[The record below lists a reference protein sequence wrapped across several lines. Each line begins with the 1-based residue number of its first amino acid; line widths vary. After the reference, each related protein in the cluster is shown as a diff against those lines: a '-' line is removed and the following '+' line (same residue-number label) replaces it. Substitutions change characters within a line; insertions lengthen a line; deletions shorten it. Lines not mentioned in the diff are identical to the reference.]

1 MWIGNGPA
9 PLGAGPFAYAHPP
22 MPSPDI
28 PLRVALLVYR
38 GNPHC
43 GGQGVYVRYLSR
55 ALVEL
60 GHHVEVF
67 SGQPYPELD
76 PGVAFTPVP
85 GLDLYRPEDP
95 FRVPHLSEFR
105 GPIDVLEFLHM
116 CTAGFPEP
124 LAFSLRIRRVLR
136 SRRNDFDV
144 VHDNQCLGYGLLG
157 LMRDGIPL
165 VATLHHPITVDRQM
179 ELAYCSDF
187 RRRLALRRWYGFVSM
202 QKRVARRLP
211 GIVTVSQSSRR
222 DIHEHMGVPLER
234 MAVVPVA
241 VDHDHFRP
249 LPDRRR
255 VSGRIMTT
263 TSSDVPMKGLLVL
276 LEALAKI
283 RAERPDVH
291 LLVVGLARNGTAEAI
306 RRLGLDD
313 AVRFVSRVDHGR
325 LVELYAE
332 CQLAVVPSLY
342 EGFSLPA
349 IEAMACEVPVVAT
362 TGGALPEVVGSHGD
376 TALLAPPGDAGALAA
391 AIEQALGDTGLRE
404 RIGVAGRARVLERY
418 TWRETARATVAEYRR
433 AIAARRA
440 GTC

>member
-1 MWIGNGPA
+1 
-9 PLGAGPFAYAHPP
+9 
-22 MPSPDI
+22 MPSPDR

-76 PGVAFTPVP
+76 AGVAFTPVP

-95 FRVPHLSEFR
+95 FRVPKLSEFR

-124 LAFSLRIRRVLR
+124 LAFSLRVRRVLR
-136 SRRNDFDV
+136 RRRNDFDV

-157 LMRDGIPL
+157 VMRDGFPL

-179 ELAYCSDF
+179 ELAHCRHF
-187 RRRLALRRWYGFVSM
+187 GRRLALRRWYGFVSM
-202 QKRVARRLP
+202 QKRVASRLP

-222 DIHEHMGVPLER
+222 DIREHMAVPLER

-241 VDHDHFRP
+241 VDHEHFRP
-249 LPDRRR
+249 LPQRRR
-255 VSGRIMTT
+255 VPGRIMTT

-276 LEALAKI
+276 LEALAKV
-283 RAERPDVH
+283 RTERPDAH
-291 LLVVGLARNGTAEAI
+291 LLVVGQARNGTADFI

-313 AVRFVSRVDHGR
+313 AVRFTSGVDHDR
-325 LVELYAE
+325 LVELYAD

-349 IEAMACEVPVVAT
+349 IEAMACGVPVVAT
-362 TGGALPEVVGSHGD
+362 TGGALPEVVGDHGD

-391 AIEQALGDTGLRE
+391 AIEQALGDAELRE
-404 RIGVAGRARVLERY
+404 RIGAAGRARVLRRY

-433 AIAARRA
+433 AIE